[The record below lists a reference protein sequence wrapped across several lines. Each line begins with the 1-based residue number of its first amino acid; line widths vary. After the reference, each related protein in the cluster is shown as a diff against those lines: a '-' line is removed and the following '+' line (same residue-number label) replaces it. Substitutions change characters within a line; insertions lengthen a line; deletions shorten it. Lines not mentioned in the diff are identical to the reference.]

1 MTATISGPAE
11 AAPAEAT
18 AEAPAGAAPAGAAP
32 VSAVRA
38 GRRAWVGLAVLALPA
53 LLVSL
58 DVFVLVLALP
68 NLAVSLHADGTEQL
82 WIMDTYGFMVAGF
95 MVTMGTLGDRIG
107 RRKLLL
113 IGAAAFG
120 VASVVAAFST
130 SAGMLIAARAVLGI
144 AGATLAPS
152 TLSLIGTMFQNPR
165 QRAEAIGIWAGCF
178 TVGAIVGPM
187 VGGFMLEHFWWGSV
201 FLLGVPAMVLLLVIG
216 PKLLPEYRDETA
228 GRLDLPSVALSL
240 GAILPV
246 VYGVKELAR
255 EGVGTGPV
263 LALGFGLA
271 VGYVFVKRQRT
282 LADPLVDFSLFAAK
296 AFRTTLGGMLL
307 FSMLGGTTMLFV
319 AQFFQLAQHLSP
331 VGAALGLLP
340 GMAASTVSFLAAPVL
355 ARHVR
360 TSRLIAGGVALAAS
374 GMAILALVDPAGG
387 PLWPS
392 LGFAVTS
399 LGVGPMV
406 ALGTD
411 LVVGSVPVRKAGA
424 AASLAQT
431 VNEFGYA
438 FGLATVGTLGNA
450 VAGSHGLPAGL
461 HVVAGLAAVAF
472 AVLVHFVA
480 RNLRAA

>member
-1 MTATISGPAE
+1 MTATIS
-11 AAPAEAT
+11 
-18 AEAPAGAAPAGAAP
+18 AP
-32 VSAVRA
+32 VAEVRA

-68 NLAVSLHADGTEQL
+68 KLAVSLHADGTEQL

-120 VASVVAAFST
+120 VASVAAAFST
-130 SAGMLIAARAVLGI
+130 SAAMLIVARGALGI

-152 TLSLIGTMFQNPR
+152 TLSLIGAMFENPR

-178 TVGAIVGPM
+178 TVGAIIGPV

-228 GRLDLPSVALSL
+228 GRLDLPSVGLSL
-240 GAILPV
+240 AAILPA

-255 EGVGTGPV
+255 DGVHLTPV
-263 LALGFGLA
+263 LALVIGGL

-282 LADPLVDFSLFAAK
+282 LAEPLIDFSLFAAK
-296 AFRTTLGGMLL
+296 AFRTALGGMLL

-319 AQFFQLAQHLSP
+319 AQFFQVAQQLSP

-355 ARHVR
+355 VR
-360 TSRLIAGGVALAAS
+360 RVEPRVLIAGGVALAAA
-374 GMAILALVDPAGG
+374 GMAILAFVEPAGG
-387 PLWPS
+387 PAWPA

-424 AASLAQT
+424 ASALAQT
-431 VNEFGYA
+431 VNEFGYSL
-438 FGLATVGTLGNA
+438 GLATVGTLGSA
-450 VAGSHGLPAGL
+450 VVRAYGFASGL

-472 AVLVHFVA
+472 AVLVRFVLK
-480 RNLRAA
+480 NLRTA

>member
-1 MTATISGPAE
+1 MTI
-11 AAPAEAT
+11 T
-18 AEAPAGAAPAGAAP
+18 AEAPAGAPSGAPAEPA
-32 VSAVRA
+32 RA
-38 GRRAWVGLAVLALPA
+38 GRREWIGLAVLALPT

-68 NLAVSLHADGTEQL
+68 KIAAGLHADGTQQL

-120 VASVVAAFST
+120 LASVGAAFAT
-130 SAGMLIAARAVLGI
+130 TAGMLIAARAVLGI
-144 AGATLAPS
+144 SGATLAPS
-152 TLSLIGTMFQNPR
+152 TLSLIGTLFKNPQ
-165 QRAEAIGIWAGCF
+165 QRAQAIGIWAGCF
-178 TVGAIVGPM
+178 TVGAIIGPM
-187 VGGFMLEHFWWGSV
+187 VGGLLLEHFWWGSV

-216 PKLLPEYRDETA
+216 PKLLPEYRDEQA

-240 GAILPV
+240 AAILPA

-255 EGVGTGPV
+255 DGFHPV
-263 LALGFGLA
+263 PAASLVTGLA
-271 VGYVFVKRQRT
+271 VGYVFYKRQRA
-282 LADPLVDFSLFAAK
+282 LKDPLVDFSLFAAK

-307 FSMLGGTTMLFV
+307 FSMLGGTTMLFT
-319 AQFFQLAQHLSP
+319 AQFLQVAQHLSP

-340 GMAASTVSFLAAPVL
+340 GMAASTVSFLAAPHL
-355 ARHVR
+355 ARRVK
-360 TSRLIAGGVALAAS
+360 TNLLIAGGVALAAA
-374 GMAILALVDPAGG
+374 GMAILALADPAAG
-387 PLWPS
+387 PAWPA

-411 LVVGSVPVRKAGA
+411 LVVGSVPERKAGA

-438 FGLATVGTLGNA
+438 IGIATVGTLGNA
-450 VAGSHGLPAGL
+450 VVRAHGFAAGL

-472 AVLVHFVA
+472 AALVWFVA
-480 RNLRAA
+480 RNLRTA

>member
-1 MTATISGPAE
+1 MTATI
-11 AAPAEAT
+11 
-18 AEAPAGAAPAGAAP
+18 AAP
-32 VSAVRA
+32 VAGARA
-38 GRRAWVGLAVLALPA
+38 GRREWVGLAVLALPA

-68 NLAVSLHADGTEQL
+68 KLALSLHADGTEQL
-82 WIMDTYGFMVAGF
+82 WIMDIYGFMVAGF

-130 SAGMLIAARAVLGI
+130 SAGMLIAARAVLGV

-152 TLSLIGTMFQNPR
+152 TLSLIGAMFANPR

-178 TVGAIVGPM
+178 TVGAIVGPV
-187 VGGFMLEHFWWGSV
+187 VGGFMLEHFRWGSV
-201 FLLGVPAMVLLLVIG
+201 FLLGVPAMVLLLLIG

-228 GRLDLPSVALSL
+228 GRLDLPSVGLSL
-240 GAILPV
+240 AAILPA

-255 EGVGTGPV
+255 DGVHLTAV
-263 LALGFGLA
+263 VALVIGGI

-282 LADPLVDFSLFAAK
+282 LDEPLVDFSLFAAK

-307 FSMLGGTTMLFV
+307 FSVLGGTTMLFV
-319 AQFFQLAQHLSP
+319 AQFFQVAQQLSP

-355 ARHVR
+355 ARRVPQR
-360 TSRLIAGGVALAAS
+360 VLIAGGVALAAA
-374 GMAILALVDPAGG
+374 GMAILAFVEPAGG
-387 PLWPS
+387 PAWPA

-424 AASLAQT
+424 ASALAQT
-431 VNEFGYA
+431 VNEFGYSL
-438 FGLATVGTLGNA
+438 GLATVGTLGSA
-450 VAGSHGLPAGL
+450 VARSYGFASGL

-472 AVLVHFVA
+472 AVLVGFVA
-480 RNLRAA
+480 KNLRTA

>member
-1 MTATISGPAE
+1 MTTTAT
-11 AAPAEAT
+11 
-18 AEAPAGAAPAGAAP
+18 
-32 VSAVRA
+32 RA
-38 GRRAWVGLAVLALPA
+38 GRREWVGLAVLALPT

-68 NLAVSLHADGTEQL
+68 KLAADLHADSTEQL

-113 IGAAAFG
+113 IGATAFG
-120 VASVVAAFST
+120 LASVLAAFST
-130 SAGMLIAARAVLGI
+130 TAAMLIAARAALGI

-152 TLSLIGTMFQNPR
+152 TLALIGTMFTDAR
-165 QRAEAIGIWAGCF
+165 QRASAIGIWAGCF
-178 TVGAIVGPM
+178 TVGAIIGPM
-187 VGGFMLEHFWWGSV
+187 VGGVLLEHFWWGSV

-240 GAILPV
+240 AAILPG

-255 EGVGTGPV
+255 DGVHPLPLAALVVGGT
-263 LALGFGLA
+263 
-271 VGYVFVKRQRT
+271 VGYVFVKRQRS
-282 LADPLVDFSLFAAK
+282 LDEPLIDFGLFAAK
-296 AFRTTLGGMLL
+296 AFRTTLAGMLL

-319 AQFFQLAQHLSP
+319 AQFFQIAQRLSP

-340 GMAASTVSFLAAPVL
+340 GMVASTISFLVAPVL
-355 ARHVR
+355 ARR
-360 TSRLIAGGVALAAS
+360 FRPGALIAGGVALAAL
-374 GMAILALVDPAGG
+374 GMVVLVFVDASAGPVWPA
-387 PLWPS
+387 

-411 LVVGSVPVRKAGA
+411 LVVGSVPPRKAGA

-431 VNEFGYA
+431 VNEFGYSL
-438 FGLATVGTLGNA
+438 GLATVGTLGNA
-450 VAGSHGLPAGL
+450 VVRAHHSAPVGDALAGGL
-461 HVVAGLAAVAF
+461 HTVAGLAAAAF
-472 AVLVHFVA
+472 AALVWFVA
-480 RNLRAA
+480 RHLRSIRPLAA

>member
-1 MTATISGPAE
+1 MTI
-11 AAPAEAT
+11 T
-18 AEAPAGAAPAGAAP
+18 AEAPAGAPAGTA
-32 VSAVRA
+32 RA
-38 GRRAWVGLAVLALPA
+38 GRREWIGLAVLALPT

-68 NLAVSLHADGTEQL
+68 KIAASLHADGTGQL

-120 VASVVAAFST
+120 VASVAAAFST

-152 TLSLIGTMFQNPR
+152 TLSLIGTLFKNPQ
-165 QRAEAIGIWAGCF
+165 QRAQAIGIWAGCF
-178 TVGAIVGPM
+178 TVGAIIGPM
-187 VGGFMLEHFWWGSV
+187 VGGLLLEHFWWGSV

-216 PKLLPEYRDETA
+216 PKLLPEYRDEQA
-228 GRLDLPSVALSL
+228 GRLDFPSVVLSL
-240 GAILPV
+240 GAILPA

-255 EGVGTGPV
+255 DGFHVVPAA
-263 LALGFGLA
+263 ALSAGLV
-271 VGYVFVKRQRT
+271 VGYVFYKRQRA
-282 LADPLVDFSLFAAK
+282 LKDPLVDFSLFAAK

-307 FSMLGGTTMLFV
+307 FSMLGGTTMLFT
-319 AQFFQLAQHLSP
+319 AQFLQVAQHLSP

-340 GMAASTVSFLAAPVL
+340 GMAASTVSFLAAPAL
-355 ARHVR
+355 ARKVKPNV
-360 TSRLIAGGVALAAS
+360 LIAGGVALAAA
-374 GMAILALVDPAGG
+374 GMAILALVDPAAG
-387 PLWPS
+387 PVWPA

-411 LVVGSVPVRKAGA
+411 LVVGSVPDRKAGA

-438 FGLATVGTLGNA
+438 FGIATVGTLGNA
-450 VAGSHGLPAGL
+450 VVRAHGLPSGL
-461 HVVAGLAAVAF
+461 HVVAGLAAAAF
-472 AVLVHFVA
+472 AVLVVFVA
-480 RNLRAA
+480 RNLRVA

>member
-11 AAPAEAT
+11 AGLAEAG
-18 AEAPAGAAPAGAAP
+18 PAAAAPADAA
-32 VSAVRA
+32 RA
-38 GRRAWVGLAVLALPA
+38 GRREWIGLAVLALPT

-68 NLAVSLHADGTEQL
+68 KLAAVLHADGTEQL

-120 VASVVAAFST
+120 AASVVAAFST
-130 SAGMLIAARAVLGI
+130 SAGMLIAARAALGI

-152 TLSLIGTMFQNPR
+152 TLSLIGTMFVNPR

-187 VGGFMLEHFWWGSV
+187 VGGFLLEHFWWGSV

-255 EGVGTGPV
+255 DGVHLTAV
-263 LALGFGLA
+263 LALGIGLI
-271 VGYVFVKRQRT
+271 VGYVFVQRQRT
-282 LADPLVDFSLFAAK
+282 LVDPLVDFSLFAAK
-296 AFRTTLGGMLL
+296 AFRTILGGALL
-307 FSMLGGTTMLFV
+307 FSMLGGTTMLFT

-340 GMAASTVSFLAAPVL
+340 GMAASTVSFVAAPVL
-355 ARHVR
+355 ARRVR
-360 TSRLIAGGVALAAS
+360 PVVLIAGGVALAAC

-387 PLWPS
+387 PLWPA

-450 VAGSHGLPAGL
+450 VVRAHGFAAGL

-472 AVLVHFVA
+472 ATLVWFVA

>member
-1 MTATISGPAE
+1 MTAAI
-11 AAPAEAT
+11 T
-18 AEAPAGAAPAGAAP
+18 AEAPVEAP
-32 VSAVRA
+32 RA
-38 GRRAWVGLAVLALPA
+38 GRREWIGLAVLALPT

-68 NLAVSLHADGTEQL
+68 KLAVSLHADSTQQL

-113 IGAAAFG
+113 AGAAAFG

-130 SAGMLIAARAVLGI
+130 SAVMLIVARAALGI

-152 TLSLIGTMFQNPR
+152 TLALIGTMFENPR

-178 TVGAIVGPM
+178 TVGAIIGPM
-187 VGGFMLEHFWWGSV
+187 VGGLMLEHFWWGSV

-228 GRLDLPSVALSL
+228 GRLDLPSVGLSL
-240 GAILPV
+240 AAILPA

-255 EGVGTGPV
+255 DGVHLVPV
-263 LALGFGLA
+263 AALVTGLA

-282 LADPLVDFSLFAAK
+282 LADPLVDLSLFAAK

-319 AQFFQLAQHLSP
+319 AQFFQVAQQLSP

-355 ARHVR
+355 ARHCR
-360 TSRLIAGGVALAAS
+360 PSALIAGGVVLAAA
-374 GMAILALVDPAGG
+374 GMVVLTLVEPSAGPVWPA
-387 PLWPS
+387 
-392 LGFAVTS
+392 LGFAVTA

-411 LVVGSVPVRKAGA
+411 LVVGSVPPRKAGA
-424 AASLAQT
+424 ASALAQT

-438 FGLATVGTLGNA
+438 LGLATVGTLGNA
-450 VAGSHGLPAGL
+450 VVRAHGFAAGL

-472 AVLVHFVA
+472 TALVWFVF
-480 RNLRAA
+480 RNLRPAAA

>member
-1 MTATISGPAE
+1 MTATIS
-11 AAPAEAT
+11 
-18 AEAPAGAAPAGAAP
+18 AP
-32 VSAVRA
+32 VAEVRA

-68 NLAVSLHADGTEQL
+68 KLAVSLHADGTEQL

-130 SAGMLIAARAVLGI
+130 SAAMLIVARGALGI

-152 TLSLIGTMFQNPR
+152 TLSLIGAMFENPR

-178 TVGAIVGPM
+178 TVGAIIGPV

-228 GRLDLPSVALSL
+228 GRLDLPSVGLSL
-240 GAILPV
+240 AAILPA

-255 EGVGTGPV
+255 DGVHPGPV
-263 LALGFGLA
+263 LALLIGGL

-282 LADPLVDFSLFAAK
+282 LAEPLIDFSLFAAK
-296 AFRTTLGGMLL
+296 AFRTALGGMLL

-319 AQFFQLAQHLSP
+319 AQFFQVAQQLSP

-355 ARHVR
+355 VR
-360 TSRLIAGGVALAAS
+360 RVEPRVLIAGGVALAAA
-374 GMAILALVDPAGG
+374 GMAILAFVEPAGG
-387 PLWPS
+387 PAWPA

-411 LVVGSVPVRKAGA
+411 LVVGSVPARKAGA
-424 AASLAQT
+424 ASALAQT
-431 VNEFGYA
+431 VNEFGYSL
-438 FGLATVGTLGNA
+438 GLATVGTLGSA
-450 VAGSHGLPAGL
+450 VVRAYGFASGL

-472 AVLVHFVA
+472 AVLVRFVLK
-480 RNLRAA
+480 NLRTA

>member
-11 AAPAEAT
+11 AGSPAEAGV
-18 AEAPAGAAPAGAAP
+18 PAR
-32 VSAVRA
+32 AVRA
-38 GRRAWVGLAVLALPA
+38 GRREWIGLAVLALPT

-68 NLAVSLHADGTEQL
+68 KLALSLHADGTEQL

-120 VASVVAAFST
+120 GASVLAAFST
-130 SAGMLIAARAVLGI
+130 SAGMLIAARAALGI
-144 AGATLAPS
+144 AGATLGPS
-152 TLSLIGTMFQNPR
+152 TLSLIGTLFENAR

-240 GAILPV
+240 GAILPA

-255 EGVGTGPV
+255 DGVHFTAL
-263 LALGFGLA
+263 LALGAGLV
-271 VGYVFVKRQRT
+271 VGYVFVKRQRA
-282 LADPLVDFSLFAAK
+282 LADPLIDFSLFAAK

-340 GMAASTVSFLAAPVL
+340 GMAGSTVSFLAAPVL
-355 ARHVR
+355 ARRVR
-360 TSRLIAGGVALAAS
+360 PGALIAGGVALAAA
-374 GMAILALVDPAGG
+374 GMAILALVEPAAG
-387 PLWPS
+387 PVWPA

-431 VNEFGYA
+431 VNEFGYS

-450 VAGSHGLPAGL
+450 VARSYGLPAGL
-461 HVVAGLAAVAF
+461 HVAAGLATVAF
-472 AVLVHFVA
+472 AVLVWFVA
-480 RNLRAA
+480 RHLRSIRPLAV

>member
-1 MTATISGPAE
+1 MTVTTE
-11 AAPAEAT
+11 AQ
-18 AEAPAGAAPAGAAP
+18 
-32 VSAVRA
+32 VRA
-38 GRRAWVGLAVLALPA
+38 GRREWVGLAVLALPT

-68 NLAVSLHADGTEQL
+68 KLAVSLHADGTQQL

-120 VASVVAAFST
+120 VASVGAAFST
-130 SAGMLIAARAVLGI
+130 TPGMLIAARAVLGI

-152 TLSLIGTMFQNPR
+152 TLSLIGTLFKNPQ
-165 QRAEAIGIWAGCF
+165 QRAQAIGIWAGCF
-178 TVGAIVGPM
+178 TVGAIIGPM
-187 VGGFMLEHFWWGSV
+187 VGGFLLEHFWWGSV

-216 PKLLPEYRDETA
+216 PKLLPEYRDEQA

-240 GAILPV
+240 GAILPA

-255 EGVGTGPV
+255 DGVHLVPV
-263 LALGFGLA
+263 VALGAGLA
-271 VGYVFVKRQRT
+271 VGYVFVKRQRV
-282 LADPLVDFSLFAAK
+282 LRDPLVDFSLFAAK

-307 FSMLGGTTMLFV
+307 FSMLGGTTMLFT
-319 AQFFQLAQHLSP
+319 AQFLQVAQHLSP

-340 GMAASTVSFLAAPVL
+340 GMAASTVSFTAAPAL
-355 ARHVR
+355 ARRVEPNV
-360 TSRLIAGGVALAAS
+360 LIAGGVALAAA
-374 GMAILALVDPAGG
+374 GMAILALVDPAAG
-387 PLWPS
+387 PGWPAF
-392 LGFAVTS
+392 GFAVTS

-411 LVVGSVPVRKAGA
+411 LVVGSVPQRKAGA

-438 FGLATVGTLGNA
+438 FGIATVGTLGNA
-450 VAGSHGLPAGL
+450 VVRTHGLPSGL

-472 AVLVHFVA
+472 AVLVGFVA
-480 RNLRAA
+480 RNLRTA

>member
-1 MTATISGPAE
+1 MAATISAPAE
-11 AAPAEAT
+11 AA
-18 AEAPAGAAPAGAAP
+18 
-32 VSAVRA
+32 RA
-38 GRRAWVGLAVLALPA
+38 GRREWIGLAVLALPT

-68 NLAVSLHADGTEQL
+68 KLAVSLHADGTQQL

-113 IGAAAFG
+113 TGAAAFG
-120 VASVVAAFST
+120 AASVVAAFST
-130 SAGMLIAARAVLGI
+130 SAVMLIAARAALGI

-152 TLSLIGTMFQNPR
+152 TLSLIGTMFENPR

-178 TVGAIVGPM
+178 AVGSIIGPV

-240 GAILPV
+240 AAILPT

-255 EGVGTGPV
+255 DGVQAVPV
-263 LALGFGLA
+263 LALGAGLI

-282 LADPLVDFSLFAAK
+282 LADPLVDLSLFAAK
-296 AFRTTLGGMLL
+296 AFRTTLVGMLL

-355 ARHVR
+355 ARR
-360 TSRLIAGGVALAAS
+360 FRPGALIASGVALAAF
-374 GMAILALVDPAGG
+374 GMVILALVDPAAG
-387 PLWPS
+387 PVWPS

-399 LGVGPMV
+399 LGVGPMI

-411 LVVGSVPVRKAGA
+411 LVVGSVPARKAGA

-431 VNEFGYA
+431 VNEFGYS

-450 VAGSHGLPAGL
+450 VVRAHGLPDGL

-472 AVLVHFVA
+472 ATLVWFVA
-480 RNLRAA
+480 RHLRSIRPLAA

>member
-1 MTATISGPAE
+1 MTVTTE
-11 AAPAEAT
+11 AQ
-18 AEAPAGAAPAGAAP
+18 
-32 VSAVRA
+32 VRA
-38 GRRAWVGLAVLALPA
+38 GRREWVGLAVLALPT

-68 NLAVSLHADGTEQL
+68 KLAVSLHADGTQQL

-120 VASVVAAFST
+120 VASVGAAFST
-130 SAGMLIAARAVLGI
+130 TPGMLIAARAVLGI

-152 TLSLIGTMFQNPR
+152 TLSLIGTLFKNPQ
-165 QRAEAIGIWAGCF
+165 QRAQAIGIWAGCF
-178 TVGAIVGPM
+178 TVGAIIGPM
-187 VGGFMLEHFWWGSV
+187 VGGLLLEHFWWGSV

-216 PKLLPEYRDETA
+216 PKLLPEYRDEQA

-240 GAILPV
+240 GAILPA

-255 EGVGTGPV
+255 DGVHLVPV
-263 LALGFGLA
+263 VALGAGLA
-271 VGYVFVKRQRT
+271 VGYVFVRRQRV
-282 LADPLVDFSLFAAK
+282 LRDPLVDFSLFAAK

-307 FSMLGGTTMLFV
+307 FSMLGGTTMLFT
-319 AQFFQLAQHLSP
+319 AQFLQVAQHLSP

-340 GMAASTVSFLAAPVL
+340 GMAASTVSFTAAPAL
-355 ARHVR
+355 ARRVEPNV
-360 TSRLIAGGVALAAS
+360 LIAGGVALAAA
-374 GMAILALVDPAGG
+374 GMAILAMVDPAAG
-387 PLWPS
+387 PGWPAF
-392 LGFAVTS
+392 GFAVTS

-411 LVVGSVPVRKAGA
+411 LVVGSVPQRKAGA

-438 FGLATVGTLGNA
+438 FGIATVGTLGNA
-450 VAGSHGLPAGL
+450 VVRTHGLPSGL

-472 AVLVHFVA
+472 AVLVGFVA
-480 RNLRAA
+480 RNLRTA

>member
-1 MTATISGPAE
+1 MTI
-11 AAPAEAT
+11 T
-18 AEAPAGAAPAGAAP
+18 AEAPAGAAAGTA
-32 VSAVRA
+32 RA
-38 GRRAWVGLAVLALPA
+38 GRREWIGLAVLALPT

-68 NLAVSLHADGTEQL
+68 KLATSLHADGTEQL

-120 VASVVAAFST
+120 VASVGAAFAT
-130 SAGMLIAARAVLGI
+130 TPGMLIAARAVLGI

-152 TLSLIGTMFQNPR
+152 TLSLIGTLFKNPQ
-165 QRAEAIGIWAGCF
+165 QRAQAIGIWAGCF
-178 TVGAIVGPM
+178 TVGAIIGPM
-187 VGGFMLEHFWWGSV
+187 VGGVLLEHFWWGSV

-216 PKLLPEYRDETA
+216 PKLLPEYRDEQA

-240 GAILPV
+240 AAILPA

-255 EGVGTGPV
+255 DGVHPV
-263 LALGFGLA
+263 PLAALIAGLA
-271 VGYVFVKRQRT
+271 VGYAFVKRQRT
-282 LADPLVDFSLFAAK
+282 LQDPLVDFSLFAAK

-319 AQFFQLAQHLSP
+319 AQFLQVAQHLSP

-340 GMAASTVSFLAAPVL
+340 GMAASTVSFLAAPAL
-355 ARHVR
+355 ARRVKPNV
-360 TSRLIAGGVALAAS
+360 LIAGGVALAAA
-374 GMAILALVDPAGG
+374 GMAILALVDPAAG
-387 PLWPS
+387 PAWPA

-399 LGVGPMV
+399 VGVGPMV

-411 LVVGSVPVRKAGA
+411 LVVGSVPQRKAGA

-438 FGLATVGTLGNA
+438 LGIATVGTLGNA
-450 VAGSHGLPAGL
+450 VVRTHGLAGGL

-472 AVLVHFVA
+472 AILVGFVA
-480 RNLRAA
+480 RNLRSA

>member
-1 MTATISGPAE
+1 MTTTAT
-11 AAPAEAT
+11 
-18 AEAPAGAAPAGAAP
+18 
-32 VSAVRA
+32 RA
-38 GRRAWVGLAVLALPA
+38 GRREWVGLAVLALPT

-68 NLAVSLHADGTEQL
+68 KLAADLHADSTEQL

-113 IGAAAFG
+113 IGATAFG
-120 VASVVAAFST
+120 LASVLAAFST
-130 SAGMLIAARAVLGI
+130 TAAMLIAARAVLGI

-152 TLSLIGTMFQNPR
+152 TLALIGTMFTDAR
-165 QRAEAIGIWAGCF
+165 QRASAIGIWAGCF
-178 TVGAIVGPM
+178 TVGAIIGPM
-187 VGGFMLEHFWWGSV
+187 VGGVLLEHFWWGSV

-240 GAILPV
+240 AAILPG

-255 EGVGTGPV
+255 DGVHPLP
-263 LALGFGLA
+263 LAALVVGGI
-271 VGYVFVKRQRT
+271 VGYVFVKRQRS
-282 LADPLVDFSLFAAK
+282 LDEPLIDFGLFAAK
-296 AFRTTLGGMLL
+296 AFRTTLAGMLL

-319 AQFFQLAQHLSP
+319 AQFFQIAQRLSP

-340 GMAASTVSFLAAPVL
+340 GMVASTISFLVAPVL
-355 ARHVR
+355 ARR
-360 TSRLIAGGVALAAS
+360 FRPGALIAGGVALAAL
-374 GMAILALVDPAGG
+374 GMVVLVFVDASAGPVWPA
-387 PLWPS
+387 

-411 LVVGSVPVRKAGA
+411 LVVGSVPPRKAGA

-431 VNEFGYA
+431 VNEFGYSL
-438 FGLATVGTLGNA
+438 GLATVGTLGNA
-450 VAGSHGLPAGL
+450 VVRAHHTAPVGDAFAGGL
-461 HVVAGLAAVAF
+461 HTVAGLAAAAF
-472 AVLVHFVA
+472 AALVWFVA
-480 RNLRAA
+480 RHLRSVRPLAA

>member
-1 MTATISGPAE
+1 MTATISAPAPAGPAE
-11 AAPAEAT
+11 
-18 AEAPAGAAPAGAAP
+18 GA
-32 VSAVRA
+32 RA
-38 GRRAWVGLAVLALPA
+38 GRREWIGLAVLALPT

-58 DVFVLVLALP
+58 DVFVLILALP
-68 NLAVSLHADGTEQL
+68 KLAVSLHADGTQQL

-113 IGAAAFG
+113 IGATAFG
-120 VASVVAAFST
+120 AASVVAAFST
-130 SAGMLIAARAVLGI
+130 SAAMLIAARAALGI

-152 TLSLIGTMFQNPR
+152 TLSLIGTMFTNPR

-187 VGGFMLEHFWWGSV
+187 VGGFLLEHFWWGSV

-240 GAILPV
+240 AAILPA

-255 EGVGTGPV
+255 DGLHPGPV
-263 LALGFGLA
+263 LALGVGLII
-271 VGYVFVKRQRT
+271 GYVFVKRQRT

-319 AQFFQLAQHLSP
+319 AQFFQLALHLSP

-355 ARHVR
+355 ARR
-360 TSRLIAGGVALAAS
+360 IRPGALIASGVALAAA
-374 GMAILALVDPAGG
+374 GMAILALVDPAAG
-387 PLWPS
+387 PVWPS

-411 LVVGSVPVRKAGA
+411 LVVGSVPPRKAGA

-431 VNEFGYA
+431 VNEFGYS

-450 VAGSHGLPAGL
+450 VVRAHGLPDGL

-472 AVLVHFVA
+472 AVLVWFVA
-480 RNLRAA
+480 RHLRSVRPLAA

>member
-1 MTATISGPAE
+1 MTI
-11 AAPAEAT
+11 T
-18 AEAPAGAAPAGAAP
+18 AEAPAGAAAGTA
-32 VSAVRA
+32 RA
-38 GRRAWVGLAVLALPA
+38 GRREWIGLAVLALPT

-68 NLAVSLHADGTEQL
+68 KLATSLHADGTEQL

-120 VASVVAAFST
+120 VASVGAAFAT
-130 SAGMLIAARAVLGI
+130 TPGMLIAARAVLGI

-152 TLSLIGTMFQNPR
+152 TLSLIGTLFKNPQ
-165 QRAEAIGIWAGCF
+165 QRAQAIGIWAGCF
-178 TVGAIVGPM
+178 TVGAIIGPM
-187 VGGFMLEHFWWGSV
+187 VGGVLLEHFWWGSV

-216 PKLLPEYRDETA
+216 PKLLPEYRDEQA

-240 GAILPV
+240 AAILPA

-255 EGVGTGPV
+255 DGVHPV
-263 LALGFGLA
+263 PLAALIAGLA

-282 LADPLVDFSLFAAK
+282 LQDPLVDFSLFAAK

-319 AQFFQLAQHLSP
+319 AQFLQVAQHLSP

-340 GMAASTVSFLAAPVL
+340 GMAASTVSFLAAPAL
-355 ARHVR
+355 ARRVKPNV
-360 TSRLIAGGVALAAS
+360 LIAGGVALAAA
-374 GMAILALVDPAGG
+374 GMAILALVDPAAG
-387 PLWPS
+387 PAWPA

-399 LGVGPMV
+399 VGVGPMV

-411 LVVGSVPVRKAGA
+411 LVVGSVPQRKAGA

-438 FGLATVGTLGNA
+438 LGIATVGTLGNA
-450 VAGSHGLPAGL
+450 VVRTHGLAGGL

-472 AVLVHFVA
+472 AILVGFVA
-480 RNLRAA
+480 RNLRSA

>member
-1 MTATISGPAE
+1 MTATV
-11 AAPAEAT
+11 
-18 AEAPAGAAPAGAAP
+18 EAPAL
-32 VSAVRA
+32 RA
-38 GRRAWVGLAVLALPA
+38 GRREWVGLAVLALPA

-68 NLAVSLHADGTEQL
+68 RLADALHADGTEQL
-82 WIMDTYGFMVAGF
+82 WIMDVYGFLIAGF

-113 IGAAAFG
+113 AGAAAFG
-120 VASVVAAFST
+120 AASVVAAFST
-130 SAGMLIAARAVLGI
+130 SAAMLIGARAVLGI

-152 TLSLIGTMFQNPR
+152 TLSLIGTMFRDPR

-178 TVGAIVGPM
+178 TVGAIVGPV
-187 VGGFMLEHFWWGSV
+187 VGGFLLEHFWWGSV
-201 FLLGVPAMVLLLVIG
+201 FLLGVPAMVLLLVLG

-240 GAILPV
+240 GAILPA

-255 EGVGTGPV
+255 DGVHLVPV
-263 LALGFGLA
+263 AALVAGLA
-271 VGYVFVKRQRT
+271 VGYVFVQRQRT
-282 LADPLVDFSLFAAK
+282 LDDPLVDLSLFAVP

-319 AQFFQLAQHLSP
+319 AQFFQLAQRLSP

-355 ARHVR
+355 ARR
-360 TSRLIAGGVALAAS
+360 FPARGLIAGGVALAAA
-374 GMAILALVDPAGG
+374 GMATLVFADAAGG
-387 PLWPS
+387 PVWPA

-424 AASLAQT
+424 ASALAQT
-431 VNEFGYA
+431 VNEFGYS
-438 FGLATVGTLGNA
+438 FGLATVGTLGGA
-450 VAGSHGLPAGL
+450 VVRAHGFAAGL

-472 AVLVHFVA
+472 AVLVRFVVK
-480 RNLRAA
+480 NLRAA

>member
-1 MTATISGPAE
+1 MTI
-11 AAPAEAT
+11 T
-18 AEAPAGAAPAGAAP
+18 AEAPGTE
-32 VSAVRA
+32 VRA
-38 GRRAWVGLAVLALPA
+38 GRREWVGLAVLALPT

-68 NLAVSLHADGTEQL
+68 RLAASLHADGTEQL

-120 VASVVAAFST
+120 VASVGAAFST

-152 TLSLIGTMFQNPR
+152 TLSLIGTLFKNPQ
-165 QRAEAIGIWAGCF
+165 QRAQAIGIWAGCF
-178 TVGAIVGPM
+178 TVGAIIGPM
-187 VGGFMLEHFWWGSV
+187 VGGFLLEHFWWGSV

-216 PKLLPEYRDETA
+216 PKLLPEYRDAEA
-228 GRLDLPSVALSL
+228 GRLDLPSVGLSL
-240 GAILPV
+240 AAILPA

-255 EGVGTGPV
+255 DGVHPAPV
-263 LALGFGLA
+263 VALAGGLA

-282 LADPLVDFSLFAAK
+282 LDEPLVDFSLFASR

-319 AQFFQLAQHLSP
+319 AQFFQIAQHLSP

-340 GMAASTVSFLAAPVL
+340 GMATSTVSFLAAPAV
-355 ARHVR
+355 ARRVKP
-360 TSRLIAGGVALAAS
+360 SALIAGGVALAAA

-387 PLWPS
+387 PAWPA

-411 LVVGSVPVRKAGA
+411 LVVGSVPQRKAGA

-438 FGLATVGTLGNA
+438 LGLATVGTLGNA
-450 VAGSHGLPAGL
+450 VVRAHGFADGL

-472 AVLVHFVA
+472 AALVWFVA
-480 RNLRAA
+480 RNLRPKVA

>member
-1 MTATISGPAE
+1 MTVTTE
-11 AAPAEAT
+11 AQ
-18 AEAPAGAAPAGAAP
+18 
-32 VSAVRA
+32 VRA
-38 GRRAWVGLAVLALPA
+38 GRREWVGLAVLALPT

-68 NLAVSLHADGTEQL
+68 KLAVSLHADGTQQL

-120 VASVVAAFST
+120 VASVGAAFST
-130 SAGMLIAARAVLGI
+130 TPGMLIAARAVLGI

-152 TLSLIGTMFQNPR
+152 TLSLIGTLFKNPQ
-165 QRAEAIGIWAGCF
+165 QRAQAIGIWAGCF
-178 TVGAIVGPM
+178 TVGAIIGPM
-187 VGGFMLEHFWWGSV
+187 VGGFLLEHLWWGSV

-216 PKLLPEYRDETA
+216 PKLLPEYRDEQA

-240 GAILPV
+240 GAILPA

-255 EGVGTGPV
+255 DGVHLVPV
-263 LALGFGLA
+263 VALGAGLA
-271 VGYVFVKRQRT
+271 VGYVFVKRQRV
-282 LADPLVDFSLFAAK
+282 LQDPLVDFSLFAAK

-307 FSMLGGTTMLFV
+307 FSMLGGTTMLFT
-319 AQFFQLAQHLSP
+319 AQFLQVAQHLSP

-340 GMAASTVSFLAAPVL
+340 GMAASTVSFTAAPAL
-355 ARHVR
+355 ARRVEPNV
-360 TSRLIAGGVALAAS
+360 LIAGGVALAAA
-374 GMAILALVDPAGG
+374 GMVILALVDPAAG
-387 PLWPS
+387 PGWPAF
-392 LGFAVTS
+392 GFAVTS

-411 LVVGSVPVRKAGA
+411 LVVGSVPQRKAGA

-438 FGLATVGTLGNA
+438 FGIATVGTLGNA
-450 VAGSHGLPAGL
+450 VVRAHGLPSGL

-472 AVLVHFVA
+472 AVLVGFVA
-480 RNLRAA
+480 RNLRTA

>member
-1 MTATISGPAE
+1 MTATTTAAVPAGE
-11 AAPAEAT
+11 AAD
-18 AEAPAGAAPAGAAP
+18 
-32 VSAVRA
+32 VRA
-38 GRRAWVGLAVLALPA
+38 GRREWVGLAVLALPT

-58 DVFVLVLALP
+58 DVFVRVLALP
-68 NLAVSLHADGTEQL
+68 KLALSLHADGTEQL

-95 MVTMGTLGDRIG
+95 MVTMGTLGDRVG

-113 IGAAAFG
+113 AGAAAFG
-120 VASVVAAFST
+120 AASVVAAFST
-130 SAGMLIAARAVLGI
+130 SAGMLIAARAALGI

-152 TLSLIGTMFQNPR
+152 TLSLIGTMFVNPR

-187 VGGFMLEHFWWGSV
+187 VGGFLLEHFWWGSV
-201 FLLGVPAMVLLLVIG
+201 FLLGVPAMVVLLVIG

-255 EGVGTGPV
+255 DGFRLVPL
-263 LALGFGLA
+263 LALAIGL
-271 VGYVFVKRQRT
+271 VIGYVFVQRQRT

-296 AFRTTLGGMLL
+296 AFRTALGGMLL

-355 ARHVR
+355 ARRVR
-360 TSRLIAGGVALAAS
+360 TGALIASGVALAAA
-374 GMAILALVDPAGG
+374 GMAILAFVDPAAG
-387 PLWPS
+387 PVWPS

-438 FGLATVGTLGNA
+438 FGLATAGTLGNA
-450 VAGSHGLPAGL
+450 VARAHGLPAGL
-461 HVVAGLAAVAF
+461 HVVAGVAAVAF
-472 AVLVHFVA
+472 AALVWFAA
-480 RNLRAA
+480 RNLRPAA

>member
-1 MTATISGPAE
+1 MTATIS
-11 AAPAEAT
+11 
-18 AEAPAGAAPAGAAP
+18 AP
-32 VSAVRA
+32 VAEVRA
-38 GRRAWVGLAVLALPA
+38 GRREWVGLVVLALPA

-68 NLAVSLHADGTEQL
+68 KLAVSLHADGTEQL

-130 SAGMLIAARAVLGI
+130 SAGMLIAARAALGI

-152 TLSLIGTMFQNPR
+152 TLSLIGAMFVNPR

-178 TVGAIVGPM
+178 TVGAIVGPV

-228 GRLDLPSVALSL
+228 GRLDLPSVGLSL
-240 GAILPV
+240 AAILPA

-255 EGVGTGPV
+255 DGIHLTPV
-263 LALGFGLA
+263 LALITGGI

-282 LADPLVDFSLFAAK
+282 LEEPLVDFSLFASK

-307 FSMLGGTTMLFV
+307 FSVLGGTTMLFV
-319 AQFFQLAQHLSP
+319 AQFFQVAQQLSP

-355 ARHVR
+355 ARR
-360 TSRLIAGGVALAAS
+360 IKPRGLIAGGVALAAA
-374 GMAILALVDPAGG
+374 GMAVLAFVEPAGG
-387 PLWPS
+387 PAWPA

-424 AASLAQT
+424 ASALAQT
-431 VNEFGYA
+431 VNEFGYSL
-438 FGLATVGTLGNA
+438 GLATVGTLGSA
-450 VAGSHGLPAGL
+450 VARSYGLASGL
-461 HVVAGLAAVAF
+461 HVVAALAAVVF
-472 AVLVHFVA
+472 AVLVRFVVK
-480 RNLRAA
+480 NLRTA

>member
-1 MTATISGPAE
+1 MTATI
-11 AAPAEAT
+11 AAPAEAGE
-18 AEAPAGAAPAGAAP
+18 AGAGKAGAPAET
-32 VSAVRA
+32 RA
-38 GRRAWVGLAVLALPA
+38 GRREWIGLAVLALPT

-68 NLAVSLHADGTEQL
+68 KIAAGLHADGTQQL

-113 IGAAAFG
+113 VGAAAFG
-120 VASVVAAFST
+120 LASVGAAFAT

-144 AGATLAPS
+144 SGATLGPS
-152 TLSLIGTMFQNPR
+152 TLSLIGTLFKNPR
-165 QRAEAIGIWAGCF
+165 QRAQAIGIWAGCF
-178 TVGAIVGPM
+178 TVGAIIGPV
-187 VGGFMLEHFWWGSV
+187 VGGLLLEHFWWGSV

-216 PKLLPEYRDETA
+216 PKLLPEYRDEQA
-228 GRLDLPSVALSL
+228 GRLDLPSVFLSL
-240 GAILPV
+240 AAILPA

-255 EGVGTGPV
+255 DGLRPV
-263 LALGFGLA
+263 PAAALLAGLA
-271 VGYVFVKRQRT
+271 VGYVFYKRQRA
-282 LADPLVDFSLFAAK
+282 LKDPLVDFSLFTAK

-307 FSMLGGTTMLFV
+307 FSMLGGTTMLFT
-319 AQFFQLAQHLSP
+319 AQFLQVAQHLSP

-340 GMAASTVSFLAAPVL
+340 GMAASTVSFLAAPHL
-355 ARHVR
+355 ARRIKTNV
-360 TSRLIAGGVALAAS
+360 LIAGGVALAAA
-374 GMAILALVDPAGG
+374 GMAILALADPAAG
-387 PLWPS
+387 PGWPA

-411 LVVGSVPVRKAGA
+411 LVVGSVPERKAGA

-438 FGLATVGTLGNA
+438 IGIATVGTLGNA
-450 VAGSHGLPAGL
+450 VVRAHGFAAGL

-472 AVLVHFVA
+472 AALVWFVA

>member
-1 MTATISGPAE
+1 MTATIS
-11 AAPAEAT
+11 
-18 AEAPAGAAPAGAAP
+18 AP
-32 VSAVRA
+32 VAEVRA

-68 NLAVSLHADGTEQL
+68 KLAVSLHADGTEQL

-130 SAGMLIAARAVLGI
+130 SAAMLIVARGALGI

-152 TLSLIGTMFQNPR
+152 TLSLIGAMFENPR

-178 TVGAIVGPM
+178 TVGAIIGPV

-228 GRLDLPSVALSL
+228 GRLDLPSVGLSL
-240 GAILPV
+240 AAILLA

-255 EGVGTGPV
+255 DGVHLTPV
-263 LALGFGLA
+263 LALVIGGL

-282 LADPLVDFSLFAAK
+282 LAEPLIDFSLFAAK
-296 AFRTTLGGMLL
+296 AFRTALGGMLL

-319 AQFFQLAQHLSP
+319 AQFFQVAQQLSP

-355 ARHVR
+355 VR
-360 TSRLIAGGVALAAS
+360 RVEPRVLIAGGVALAAA
-374 GMAILALVDPAGG
+374 GMAILTFVEPAGG
-387 PLWPS
+387 PAWPA

-424 AASLAQT
+424 ASALAQT
-431 VNEFGYA
+431 VNEFGYSL
-438 FGLATVGTLGNA
+438 GLATVGTLGSA
-450 VAGSHGLPAGL
+450 VVRAYGFASGL

-472 AVLVHFVA
+472 AVLVRFVLK
-480 RNLRAA
+480 NLRTA

>member
-1 MTATISGPAE
+1 MTI
-11 AAPAEAT
+11 T
-18 AEAPAGAAPAGAAP
+18 AEAQAGVPAGTETA
-32 VSAVRA
+32 RA
-38 GRRAWVGLAVLALPA
+38 GRREWIGLAVLALPT

-68 NLAVSLHADGTEQL
+68 KIATSLHADGTGQL

-120 VASVVAAFST
+120 IASVGAAFAT
-130 SAGMLIAARAVLGI
+130 TPGMLIAARAVLGV

-152 TLSLIGTMFQNPR
+152 TLSLIGTLFKNPQ
-165 QRAEAIGIWAGCF
+165 QRAQAIGIWAGCF
-178 TVGAIVGPM
+178 TVGAIIGPM
-187 VGGFMLEHFWWGSV
+187 VGGVLLEHFWWGAV

-216 PKLLPEYRDETA
+216 PKLLPEYRDEQA
-228 GRLDLPSVALSL
+228 GRLDLPSVGLSL
-240 GAILPV
+240 GAILPA
-246 VYGVKELAR
+246 VYGIKELAR
-255 EGVGTGPV
+255 DGVHPV
-263 LALGFGLA
+263 PVAALVAGLA
-271 VGYVFVKRQRT
+271 VGYVFYKRQRA
-282 LADPLVDFSLFAAK
+282 LKDPLVDFSLFAAK

-307 FSMLGGTTMLFV
+307 FSMLGGTTMLFT
-319 AQFFQLAQHLSP
+319 AQFLQVAQHLSP

-340 GMAASTVSFLAAPVL
+340 GMAASTVSFLAAPAL
-355 ARHVR
+355 ARRVKPNV
-360 TSRLIAGGVALAAS
+360 LIAGGVALAAA
-374 GMAILALVDPAGG
+374 GMVILALVDPAAG
-387 PLWPS
+387 PAWPA

-411 LVVGSVPVRKAGA
+411 LVVGSVPQRKAGA

-438 FGLATVGTLGNA
+438 LGIATVGTLGNA
-450 VAGSHGLPAGL
+450 VVRAHGLPSGL

-472 AVLVHFVA
+472 AVLIGFVA
-480 RNLRAA
+480 KNLRAA

>member
-1 MTATISGPAE
+1 MTI
-11 AAPAEAT
+11 T
-18 AEAPAGAAPAGAAP
+18 AEAPGTE
-32 VSAVRA
+32 VRA
-38 GRRAWVGLAVLALPA
+38 GRREWVGLAVLALPT

-68 NLAVSLHADGTEQL
+68 RLAASLHADGTEQL

-120 VASVVAAFST
+120 VASVGAAFST

-152 TLSLIGTMFQNPR
+152 TLSLIGTLFKNPQ
-165 QRAEAIGIWAGCF
+165 QRAQAIGIWAGCF
-178 TVGAIVGPM
+178 TVGAIIGPM
-187 VGGFMLEHFWWGSV
+187 VGGFLLEHFWWGSV

-216 PKLLPEYRDETA
+216 PKLLPEYRDAEA
-228 GRLDLPSVALSL
+228 GRLDLPSVGLSL
-240 GAILPV
+240 AAILPA

-255 EGVGTGPV
+255 DGVHPAPV
-263 LALGFGLA
+263 VALAGGLA

-282 LADPLVDFSLFAAK
+282 LDEPLVDFSLFASK

-319 AQFFQLAQHLSP
+319 AQFFQIAQHLSP

-340 GMAASTVSFLAAPVL
+340 GMATSTVSFLAAPAV
-355 ARHVR
+355 ARRVKP
-360 TSRLIAGGVALAAS
+360 SALIAGGVALAAA

-387 PLWPS
+387 PAWPA

-411 LVVGSVPVRKAGA
+411 LVVGSVPQRKAGA

-438 FGLATVGTLGNA
+438 LGLATVGTLGNA
-450 VAGSHGLPAGL
+450 VVRAHGFADGL

-472 AVLVHFVA
+472 AALVWFVA
-480 RNLRAA
+480 RNLRPTVA

>member
-1 MTATISGPAE
+1 MTATI
-11 AAPAEAT
+11 T
-18 AEAPAGAAPAGAAP
+18 AEAPAPASAEAP
-32 VSAVRA
+32 RA
-38 GRRAWVGLAVLALPA
+38 GRREWIGLAVLALPT

-68 NLAVSLHADGTEQL
+68 KLAAVLHADSTEQL

-113 IGAAAFG
+113 AGAAAFG

-130 SAGMLIAARAVLGI
+130 SAVMLIAARAALGI

-178 TVGAIVGPM
+178 TVGAIIGPV
-187 VGGFMLEHFWWGSV
+187 VGGFMLEHLWWGSV

-240 GAILPV
+240 ATILPA

-255 EGVGTGPV
+255 DGVHLVPVAALVTGI
-263 LALGFGLA
+263 A

-282 LADPLVDFSLFAAK
+282 LADPLVDLSLFAAK

-319 AQFFQLAQHLSP
+319 AQFFQVAQHLSP

-355 ARHVR
+355 ARR
-360 TSRLIAGGVALAAS
+360 CRPAELIAGGVALAAA
-374 GMAILALVDPAGG
+374 GMVILALVDPAAG
-387 PLWPS
+387 PVLPA
-392 LGFAVTS
+392 LGFAVTAA
-399 LGVGPMV
+399 GVGPMV

-411 LVVGSVPVRKAGA
+411 LVVGSVPQRKAGA

-438 FGLATVGTLGNA
+438 LGIATVGTLGNA
-450 VAGSHGLPAGL
+450 VVRAHGFAAGL

-472 AVLVHFVA
+472 AVLVWFVL
-480 RNLRAA
+480 RNLRPATV

>member
-11 AAPAEAT
+11 APAE
-18 AEAPAGAAPAGAAP
+18 
-32 VSAVRA
+32 AVRA
-38 GRRAWVGLAVLALPA
+38 GRREWIGLAVLALPT

-68 NLAVSLHADGTEQL
+68 KIAAGLHADGTQQL
-82 WIMDTYGFMVAGF
+82 WIMDTYGFMVAGL

-120 VASVVAAFST
+120 LASVGAAFAP

-144 AGATLAPS
+144 SGATLAPS
-152 TLSLIGTMFQNPR
+152 TLSLIGTLFKNPQ
-165 QRAEAIGIWAGCF
+165 QRAQAIGIWAGCF
-178 TVGAIVGPM
+178 TVGAIIGPM
-187 VGGFMLEHFWWGSV
+187 VGGLLLEHFWWGSV

-216 PKLLPEYRDETA
+216 PKLLPEYRDEQA

-240 GAILPV
+240 AAILPA
-246 VYGVKELAR
+246 VYGIKEIAR
-255 EGVGTGPV
+255 DGLHVVPAT
-263 LALGFGLA
+263 ALVIGLA
-271 VGYVFVKRQRT
+271 VGYVFYNRQRS
-282 LADPLVDFSLFAAK
+282 LKDPLVDFSLFAAK

-307 FSMLGGTTMLFV
+307 FSMLGGTTMLFT
-319 AQFFQLAQHLSP
+319 AQFLQLAQHLSP

-340 GMAASTVSFLAAPVL
+340 GMAGSTVSFLAAPHL
-355 ARHVR
+355 ARRVK
-360 TSRLIAGGVALAAS
+360 TNVLIAGGVALAAA
-374 GMAILALVDPAGG
+374 GMVVLAVADPAAG
-387 PLWPS
+387 PVWPA

-411 LVVGSVPVRKAGA
+411 LVVGSVPERKAGA

-438 FGLATVGTLGNA
+438 IGIATVGTLGNA
-450 VAGSHGLPAGL
+450 VVRAHGFAAGL
-461 HVVAGLAAVAF
+461 HVVAALAAVAF
-472 AVLVHFVA
+472 ATLVWFVA
-480 RNLRAA
+480 RNLRTA

>member
-1 MTATISGPAE
+1 MTI
-11 AAPAEAT
+11 T
-18 AEAPAGAAPAGAAP
+18 AEAPAGTA
-32 VSAVRA
+32 RA
-38 GRRAWVGLAVLALPA
+38 GRREWIGLAVLALPT

-68 NLAVSLHADGTEQL
+68 KLAAGLHADGTEQL

-120 VASVVAAFST
+120 VASVGAAFAT
-130 SAGMLIAARAVLGI
+130 TPGMLIAARAVLGV

-152 TLSLIGTMFQNPR
+152 TLSLIGTLFKNPP
-165 QRAEAIGIWAGCF
+165 QRAQAIGIWAGCF
-178 TVGAIVGPM
+178 TVGAIIGPM
-187 VGGFMLEHFWWGSV
+187 VGGVLLEHFWWGSV

-216 PKLLPEYRDETA
+216 PKLLPEYRDEQA

-240 GAILPV
+240 AAILPA

-255 EGVGTGPV
+255 DGVHPGP
-263 LALGFGLA
+263 LAALLAGLA

-282 LADPLVDFSLFAAK
+282 LQDPLVDFSLFAAK

-319 AQFFQLAQHLSP
+319 AQFLQVAQHLSP

-340 GMAASTVSFLAAPVL
+340 GMAASTVSFTVAPAL
-355 ARHVR
+355 ARHFKPNV
-360 TSRLIAGGVALAAS
+360 LIAGGVAIAAA
-374 GMAILALVDPAGG
+374 GMAILALADPAAG
-387 PLWPS
+387 PAWPA

-399 LGVGPMV
+399 VGVGPMV

-411 LVVGSVPVRKAGA
+411 LVVGSVPQRKAGA

-438 FGLATVGTLGNA
+438 LGIATVGTLGNA
-450 VAGSHGLPAGL
+450 VAGAHGLPSGL

-472 AVLVHFVA
+472 AVLVGFVA
-480 RNLRAA
+480 RNLRTA

>member
-1 MTATISGPAE
+1 MTIT
-11 AAPAEAT
+11 AEAT
-18 AEAPAGAAPAGAAP
+18 QPVETPAGAG
-32 VSAVRA
+32 RA
-38 GRRAWVGLAVLALPA
+38 GRREWIGLAVLALPT

-68 NLAVSLHADGTEQL
+68 KLAAGLHADGTQQL

-120 VASVVAAFST
+120 LASVGAAFAP
-130 SAGMLIAARAVLGI
+130 SAGVLIAARAVLGI

-152 TLSLIGTMFQNPR
+152 TLSLIGTMFKDPQ
-165 QRAEAIGIWAGCF
+165 QRAQAIGIWAGCF
-178 TVGAIVGPM
+178 TVGAIIGPM
-187 VGGFMLEHFWWGSV
+187 VGGVLLEHFWWGSV

-216 PKLLPEYRDETA
+216 PKLLPEYRDEHA
-228 GRLDLPSVALSL
+228 GRLDLPSVFLSL
-240 GAILPV
+240 AAILPA

-255 EGVGTGPV
+255 DGFHPV
-263 LALGFGLA
+263 PATALIIGLA
-271 VGYVFVKRQRT
+271 VGYVFYQRQRA
-282 LADPLVDFSLFAAK
+282 LKDPLVDFSLFTAK

-307 FSMLGGTTMLFV
+307 FSMLGGTTMLFT
-319 AQFFQLAQHLSP
+319 AQFLQVAQHLSP

-340 GMAASTVSFLAAPVL
+340 GMTASTVSFLAAPHL
-355 ARHVR
+355 ARRVK
-360 TSRLIAGGVALAAS
+360 TNVLIAGGVALAAA
-374 GMAILALVDPAGG
+374 GMAVLALADPAAG
-387 PLWPS
+387 PVWPAI
-392 LGFAVTS
+392 GFAVTS

-438 FGLATVGTLGNA
+438 IGIATVGTLGNA
-450 VAGSHGLPAGL
+450 VARAHGFAAGL

-472 AVLVHFVA
+472 AALVFFVA